1 MRIDDCTVRLKKVLY
16 MITDFWKD
24 QYKRVIRHRKYIFDL
39 LDINNELAP
48 VLHDAYINFFIHCYG
63 LKYWLKQSGFKSAV
77 KYCHKNDALNTC
89 GGLANAS
96 KHFALEDDDYKNQY
110 FRFFYKTNTLGNPS
124 ILNYS
129 STGSAPSD
137 TILPTIQPKTK
148 LEIGDYII
156 ESSIIPSITAYNLMN
171 SCIYAWN
178 SYLIKEGI
186 DINNI

>member
-1 MRIDDCTVRLKKVLY
+1 MTSDY
-16 MITDFWKD
+16 WKD
-24 QYKRVIRHRKYIFDL
+24 QYKRMIRHRKYVIDL
-39 LDINNELAP
+39 LREKDHIANE
-48 VLHDAYINFFIHCYG
+48 LHDAFINFFIHCYG
-63 LKYWLKQSGFKSAV
+63 LKYWLKQSGFKSAA
-77 KYCHKNDALNTC
+77 KYCHKKNDALNTC

-96 KHFALEDDDYKNQY
+96 KHFILDENNYKNQY

-156 ESSIIPSITAYNLMN
+156 ESSIIPSITAYDLMN
-171 SCIYAWN
+171 SCIDAWD
-178 SYLIKEGI
+178 SYLIEEGI
-186 DINNI
+186 GINNI